1 MLIPI
6 EASLMFE
13 QKIFE
18 ELIILLHGGIICPEK
33 RWMIIFLGNKKSND
47 QIVKQVQSI
56 IPL

>member
-47 QIVKQVQSI
+47 QIVK
-56 IPL
+56 